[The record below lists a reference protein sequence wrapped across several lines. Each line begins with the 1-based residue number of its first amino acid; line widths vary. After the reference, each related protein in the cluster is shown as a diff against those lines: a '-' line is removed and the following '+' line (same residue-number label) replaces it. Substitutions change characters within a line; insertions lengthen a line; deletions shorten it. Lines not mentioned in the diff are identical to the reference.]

1 MPTWE
6 ELILRASAPLP
17 SPADAAEPGERK
29 HGWQFYISNRREHV
43 ARNILLSTMPRSSQA
58 RLRSSSGIHSSDWL
72 LAIPTE
78 EITTLDDATFQCAVA
93 KRLGFHILSTEVY
106 CEGCGH
112 RMHASGYHRMNCMR
126 TGRVQYR
133 HKPLVNLW
141 VRILSEA
148 GVAVP
153 KRSDG
158 WVLGGGLPA
167 TREARPLVPGA
178 ARALPGAG
186 PHAR

>member
-1 MPTWE
+1 MP
-6 ELILRASAPLP
+6 L
-17 SPADAAEPGERK
+17 
-29 HGWQFYISNRREHV
+29 
-43 ARNILLSTMPRSSQA
+43 SSQT
-58 RLRSSSGIHSSDWL
+58 RLRSSNDIHSSDWL
-72 LAIPTE
+72 VAIPTE

-153 KRSDG
+153 KRSVERFLRTTHIRRGPQDARRMDIVTSGIAGVFRGKPLFIDATCLVFILLLIVNYIFWNQLQGSGEKAGCICLQSDG
-158 WVLGGGLPA
+158 N
-167 TREARPLVPGA
+167 PLA
-178 ARALPGAG
+178 AP
-186 PHAR
+186 